1 MCNDRIKAKKS
12 LTKQHLVI
20 TNNEMFVAQAKD
32 EPARIMT
39 YTATTNDGRGEKTPR
54 VKYKPHKHTNT

>member
-12 LTKQHLVI
+12 LTKPHLVI

-39 YTATTNDGRGEKTPR
+39 YTATTNDGRRK
-54 VKYKPHKHTNT
+54 KHL